1 METGW
6 NTGCFVSPSTE
17 LREALRFYCSTRIAD
32 TKLCAA
38 QYLLSNQPMS
48 GISRRELI
56 KSAAVGLAAT
66 SLTGHAIA
74 DQNSGAVV
82 ARERTRKTRAIGSGH
97 NILFVF
103 TDQERHFDRWPK
115 RLELPGHERLAD
127 AGTYFGQHHIGAT
140 MCTSSRSIMM
150 TGLQTA
156 VNGMFENLDVPW
168 VRDLSPD
175 VPTIGHM
182 LRKAGYYTAYKGKWH
197 LTRAFDQQFPPERL
211 FTREMEAYG
220 FADYVSPGD
229 IVGHTLGGYSFDHVI
244 AGSAISWLRRV
255 GRPLSDGAKP
265 WALTVGLVNPHDIMY
280 FNTDAPGQK
289 VQDTGR
295 LLSHAAPAP
304 GNEAYTADW
313 DVPIPGSLTQP
324 FDEPGRPT
332 AHGEFGRAWDFVLGH
347 IPAEEQRWRRFN
359 NFYINSIR
367 SVDAQLT
374 AILDELDALD
384 LADNTIIVYTA
395 DHGEAGGAHG
405 LRGKGPF
412 AYEETFHVPLY
423 VVHPD
428 VRGGRT
434 CGALTSHI
442 DIAPSLLALAGSDR
456 TRSAEFAGRDL
467 PGRDFAALLNDPRSA
482 GVNAIRDG
490 ALFTYSGIASND
502 SDLMAFIARAKAEG
516 KDPQVEMK
524 TQGFRPNLKKRGT
537 VRSVFD
543 GRFTFSR
550 YFSPTEHHKP
560 ASLDELYRYND
571 LELYDR
577 LNDSGEATNL
587 AALRGAND
595 DLVLAMSA
603 KLESVIAA
611 EIGVDDGRELPDI
624 DGIDWALPQARFD

>member
-1 METGW
+1 MAK
-6 NTGCFVSPSTE
+6 N
-17 LREALRFYCSTRIAD
+17 D
-32 TKLCAA
+32 
-38 QYLLSNQPMS
+38 
-48 GISRRELI
+48 GISRRDLI
-56 KSAAVGLAAT
+56 INASAGLAAA
-66 SLTGHAIA
+66 SLV
-74 DQNSGAVV
+74 GASLMSPGGT
-82 ARERTRKTRAIGSGH
+82 AAAAEKTRSRRPVGGGH

-103 TDQERHFDRWPK
+103 TDQERHFSRWPR
-115 RLELPGHERLAD
+115 RLDLPGHERLERT
-127 AGTYFGQHHIGAT
+127 GTYFGQHHIGAT

-156 VNGMFENLDVPW
+156 VNGMYENLDVPW
-168 VRDLSPD
+168 VQDLSPD

-211 FTREMEAYG
+211 FTKEMEAYG

-229 IVGHTLGGYSFDHVI
+229 VVGHTLGGYSFDHII
-244 AGSAISWLRRV
+244 AGSAISWLRRI
-255 GRPLSDGAKP
+255 GRPLSDEARP

-289 VQDTGR
+289 VQDTGQ

-304 GNEAYTADW
+304 HNKSYTAEW
-313 DVPIPGSLTQP
+313 DVPIPASLTQS
-324 FDEPGRPT
+324 FDEPGRPS
-332 AHGEFGRAWDFVLGH
+332 AHGEFGNAWDYVLGH
-347 IPAEEQRWRRFN
+347 IPPEEERWRRFN

-374 AILDELDALD
+374 ALLNELDALG
-384 LADNTIIVYTA
+384 LADNTIVVYTA

-412 AYEETFHVPLY
+412 AYKETFHVPMY

-428 VRGGRT
+428 ARGGQT

-442 DIAPSLLALAGSDR
+442 DIAPSLLALAGADR
-456 TRSAEFAGRDL
+456 TRSSEIAGREL
-467 PGRDFAALLNDPRSA
+467 PGGNFAELLNDPRSA
-482 GVNAIRDG
+482 AVDAVREG

-502 SDLMAFIARAKAEG
+502 GDLMGFIASAKAAG
-516 KDPQVEMK
+516 KDPQAEMAA
-524 TQGFRPNLKKRGT
+524 TGFRPNLKKRGT

-543 GRFTFSR
+543 GRYTFSR

-560 ASLDELYRYND
+560 TNLDDLYKHND

-577 LNDSGEATNL
+577 INDPDEVTNL
-587 AALRGAND
+587 AADRDANG

-603 KLESVIAA
+603 KLDSIITA
-611 EIGVDDGRELPDI
+611 EIGIDDGRELPDI
-624 DGIDWALPQARFD
+624 DGVDWALPQQRFD

>member
-1 METGW
+1 MAK
-6 NTGCFVSPSTE
+6 N
-17 LREALRFYCSTRIAD
+17 R
-32 TKLCAA
+32 
-38 QYLLSNQPMS
+38 
-48 GISRRELI
+48 GISRRDLI
-56 KSAAVGLAAT
+56 LSGSAGLAAASLLGADLLGSPGT
-66 SLTGHAIA
+66 SVAQERATAPHAA
-74 DQNSGAVV
+74 
-82 ARERTRKTRAIGSGH
+82 GSGH

-103 TDQERHFDRWPK
+103 TDQERHFSRWPR
-115 RLELPGHERLAD
+115 RLDLPGHERLLRN
-127 AGTYFGQHHIGAT
+127 GTSFEQHHIGAT

-156 VNGMFENLDVPW
+156 ANGMYENLDVPW
-168 VRDLSPD
+168 VQDLSPD

-229 IVGHTLGGYSFDHVI
+229 VVGHTLGGYSFDHII

-255 GRPLSDGAKP
+255 GRLLSEEAKP

-280 FNTDAPGQK
+280 FNTDAPGQM
-289 VQDTGR
+289 VQDTGN
-295 LLSHAAPAP
+295 LLSHAAPSP
-304 GNEAYTADW
+304 KSEDYSADW

-324 FDEPGRPT
+324 FSEPGRPA
-332 AHGEFGRAWDFVLGH
+332 AHGEFGRAWDYVLGH
-347 IPAEEQRWRRFN
+347 IPPEEDRWRRFN

-374 AILDELDALD
+374 AILNELDALGMT
-384 LADNTIIVYTA
+384 DNTIVVYTA

-412 AYEETFHVPLY
+412 AYRETFHVPMY

-428 VRGGRT
+428 VRGGQT

-442 DIAPSLLALAGSDR
+442 DIAPSLLALAGADR
-456 TRSAEFAGRDL
+456 TRSSEIAGREL
-467 PGRDFAALLNDPRSA
+467 PGRSFAALLNHPRTA
-482 GVNAIRDG
+482 DVNAIREG

-502 SDLMAFIARAKAEG
+502 GDLMQFIANAKAAG
-516 KDPQVEMK
+516 KDPKAEMVA
-524 TQGFRPNLKKRGT
+524 TGFRPNLKKRGS

-543 GRFTFSR
+543 GRYTFSR

-560 ASLDELYRYND
+560 ANLDELYRYND

-577 LNDSGEATNL
+577 VNDPHEMINL
-587 AALRGAND
+587 AADREANGE
-595 DLVLAMSA
+595 LVLAMSA
-603 KLESVIAA
+603 RLESIISA
-611 EIGVDDGRELPDI
+611 EIGVDDGRELPDLE
-624 DGIDWALPQARFD
+624 GVDWTLPQARFD